1 MLLTP
6 ILTTEFF
13 GVSGG
18 TAKTQEA
25 NKIKGDLGLYPH

>member
-6 ILTTEFF
+6 ILTTELF

-18 TAKTQEA
+18 SAKTQEGD
-25 NKIKGDLGLYPH
+25 KIKGDLNQYPH